1 MEKMNNNYRIVA
13 TTDPYHG
20 SRKAGF
26 QRYNDTTYRKVIEE
40 GMTLREAQKELL
52 RMFRESAGRYFE
64 NWGVACWYMGEPG
77 LEAYPTHEDG
87 TRSFCDDVI
96 TYSIEEE
103 ER

>member
-1 MEKMNNNYRIVA
+1 
-13 TTDPYHG
+13 
-20 SRKAGF
+20 
-26 QRYNDTTYRKVIEE
+26 
-40 GMTLREAQKELL
+40 
-52 RMFRESAGRYFE
+52 
-64 NWGVACWYMGEPG
+64 MGEPG